1 MRRRCL
7 LRWLRLPL
15 WRGLHLLLLLL
26 LLRRSG
32 LMARGEL
39 GKFVVVIIVTFEAST
54 RLELALTLP
63 ASFANQRGDL
73 FLGLGVVVAPAAHD
87 AASGRRR
94 LAFVLDGR
102 ARILVVCGWEPSFHH
117 LE

>member
-32 LMARGEL
+32 LAARGEL

-54 RLELALTLP
+54 RLEFALTLP

-73 FLGLGVVVAPAAHD
+73 FLGLVVVIAPVAFNVT
-87 AASGRRR
+87 SGRRR
-94 LAFVLDGR
+94 LSS
-102 ARILVVCGWEPSFHH
+102 ILGG
-117 LE
+117 